1 MKIEIDDTV
10 LIDSIVKKVVEQLE
24 PLIKQDSNAN
34 QIMTVDE
41 IANYLKVKTS
51 WVYEKIHT
59 REIPFKKVGKFPR
72 FLRKDI
78 ELWLINPY
86 HSNLSHYSLKKNG
99 KGVNIN

>member
-10 LIDSIVKKVVEQLE
+10 LIDTIVKQVVEQLK
-24 PLIKQDSNAN
+24 PLIKQNSNGNDN
-34 QIMTVDE
+34 QLMTADE
-41 IANYLKVKTS
+41 IADYLKVKTS

-59 REIPFKKVGKFPR
+59 REIPFKKVGRFPR

-86 HSNLSHYSLKKNG
+86 HPDLSHYNLS
-99 KGVNIN
+99 